1 MEDLIVAFFTWA
13 IVALIV
19 FLIIRWFVLWYWRIN
34 EMADALHDQQ
44 ETQQQILET
53 LRGMDETL
61 TEAFDLYLDDA
72 EAKLAPMQEKE
83 QAEQ

>member
-13 IVALIV
+13 IIALIV
-19 FLIIRWFVLWYWRIN
+19 FLIIRWFALWYWRIN
-34 EMADALHDQQ
+34 EMADALHDQH

-61 TEAFDLYLDDA
+61 TEAFDLYLGDV
-72 EAKLAPMQEKE
+72 EAKLPPTPEKE